1 MELITER
8 LVLRPLA
15 LADLQTTHEY
25 ASDKDTCKYMIFLP
39 NKTID
44 ETAEFLQAV
53 ERNWNAE
60 KPMSYEFA
68 ICLDG
73 RHIGAISIAC
83 ESESVGEIGW
93 ILNSA
98 YHGRGYC
105 TEAATALVSFAKAT
119 LKLSKLV
126 AHCDTRNVA
135 SYRVMEKLGMRRV
148 GESNREYFDERGI
161 AREYEYLMDL

>member
-15 LADLQTTHEY
+15 LKDLQTTHEY

-73 RHIGAISIAC
+73 RHIGAISIAH
-83 ESESVGEIGW
+83 ESKLVGEIGW

-98 YHGRGYC
+98 YQGRGYC
-105 TEAATALVSFAKAT
+105 TEAATALVRFAKTA
-119 LKLSKLV
+119 LKLSKIV
-126 AHCDTRNVA
+126 AHCDTRNIA

-148 GESNREYFDERGI
+148 CESGREYFDERGI
-161 AREYEYLMDL
+161 AREYEYAMDL